1 MQVREVGLGHTT
13 ETGNLH
19 TDIGL
24 LRMLVVA
31 YFLWYR
37 VFTSLTPWNYTSHY
51 EEPHS
56 LL

>member
-31 YFLWYR
+31 YFLWYH
-37 VFTSLTPWNYTSHY
+37 VFTSLTP
-51 EEPHS
+51 
-56 LL
+56 